1 MKKNSRKFVVSD
13 NTVLTTKKDDNCF
26 ELKGNDTDKLDQ
38 VASALVNSHCDKS
51 DNIQVYSDNIEIPH
65 FR

>member
-1 MKKNSRKFVVSD
+1 M
-13 NTVLTTKKDDNCF
+13 LTTKKDDNCF